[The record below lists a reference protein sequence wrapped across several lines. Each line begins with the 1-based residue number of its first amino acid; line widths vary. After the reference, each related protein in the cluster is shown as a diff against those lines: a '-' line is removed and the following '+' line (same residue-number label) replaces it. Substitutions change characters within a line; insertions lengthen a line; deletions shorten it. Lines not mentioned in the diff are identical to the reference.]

1 MSEGPSRWT
10 LRRIARGA
18 LIAALALGAGAA
30 LRPLL
35 WPAPPA
41 PARRPTGEDAGRQR
55 PRPAPAGPAERALVA
70 PLAEGSAL
78 GDYEVRELQA
88 VGPEGAMQ
96 VVCAKGRAVVR
107 LSVALATDE
116 GPEPAALAGR
126 YAIFYS
132 QRGASPEDGER
143 LARAL
148 AEVLSKN
155 DAAPAPPGMAP
166 FAPPPRPPTPI

>member
-1 MSEGPSRWT
+1 M
-10 LRRIARGA
+10 RRKLAWAA
-18 LIAALALGAGAA
+18 LIAALALGAAA
-30 LRPLL
+30 AIRPLL
-35 WPAPPA
+35 TPAPPAPPA
-41 PARRPTGEDAGRQR
+41 PAPPTPGEDAGRQR
-55 PRPAPAGPAERALVA
+55 PRPAGPAERALVA

-78 GDYEVRELQA
+78 DDYEVREIHA

-96 VVCAKGRAVVR
+96 VVCAKGRSVVR
-107 LSVALATDE
+107 LSVALLTPATEE
-116 GPEPAALAGR
+116 GPEPPAVAGR

-132 QRGASPEDGER
+132 LRGASPEEGER

>member
-1 MSEGPSRWT
+1 MLVW
-10 LRRIARGA
+10 AA

-30 LRPLL
+30 IRSLL
-35 WPAPPA
+35 STAPPA
-41 PARRPTGEDAGRQR
+41 PPGADRDAGRPA
-55 PRPAPAGPAERALVA
+55 PRPAGPAERALIA

-78 GDYEVRELQA
+78 GDYEVREIQA

-107 LSVALATDE
+107 LSVALATDD

-132 QRGASPEDGER
+132 LRGASPEEGEQ

-148 AEVLSKN
+148 AEILSKN
-155 DAAPAPPGMAP
+155 DAAPVPSGMAP